1 MNFSSLKTKLIL
13 IISILILVMVGASS
27 FIAYRQA
34 QGILDDSL
42 KNAARNSANKNAKI
56 FSEALKEPF
65 NNVDN
70 IDTSWVN
77 QQSGLIS
84 TLDPGAVASY
94 FWGNQ
99 EEVFINYAK
108 NKEYFNTMFSM
119 GVNGAYTATNGE
131 ETFEG
136 SYSDKN
142 FYKES
147 LEKKEMVISSPFTDP
162 DTGTEVVAISKPLL
176 IDNDVK
182 VLIGATVKLSYIQ
195 SLTKNM
201 NINGHGYAWIIDENR
216 NILTHQDPEM
226 VGTKVDIEKN
236 PELEQITNKMI
247 AGERGLDYYNYQGIQ
262 KEIAYA
268 PIEGVNWSMAI
279 TADQEVLMKP
289 MQNMRRGIIIAVL
302 ITILIGIIVSYFISA
317 QIVNPLIEL
326 SEVAKKVANGDL
338 TVEIEEDNDKGEI
351 GILKNAIREMI
362 GNLAAMIEQ
371 IKEVSEQ
378 MASSSEELSASGQQV
393 SNTAEQVGTAIQEV
407 ASGAEEQSAQIDE
420 TRDNVSD
427 LASGIDNVS
436 DMSKDMDEQA
446 DNVISNIDQGKNEI
460 NNTIKQVQEVKVQA
474 NKTSENINELGD
486 LSEEIGEIVELING
500 ISAQTNLLA
509 LNAAIEA
516 ARAGEAGRGFSVVAD
531 EIRELAEE
539 SSEATENI
547 AGLITDIQNR
557 VEVTIGQM
565 NKAEDAVGTSVDAIK
580 STEDSFEEIN
590 NAARKLRDLIEDV
603 SQATSGMADNSS
615 EVSASIEEIAAVSEE
630 ASGNA
635 EEVAASSEEQIAA
648 TEDIVEGAEEL
659 AKISDKLIETIEQFK
674 LK

>member
-1 MNFSSLKTKLIL
+1 MNFSSLKAKLIL

-34 QGILDDSL
+34 EGILNDSL
-42 KNAARNSANKNAKI
+42 MNAARNSADKNAKI
-56 FSEALKEPF
+56 FSEALKEPI

-70 IDTSWVN
+70 IDTSWVE

-84 TLDPGAVASY
+84 TLDPGAIASY

-99 EEVFINYAK
+99 EEVFLKYAED
-108 NKEYFNTMFSM
+108 KEYFNTMFSM
-119 GVNGAYTATNGE
+119 GVNGAYTATDGE

-147 LEKKEMVISSPFTDP
+147 LEKKEMIISSPFTDE

-176 IDNDVK
+176 IDNEVK

-195 SLTKNM
+195 SLTEDM
-201 NINGHGYAWIIDENR
+201 NINGYGYAWIIDENK
-216 NILTHQDPEM
+216 NILTHQDSEM
-226 VGTKVDIEKN
+226 IGTKVDTEN
-236 PELEQITNKMI
+236 NSELEQITNKMV
-247 AGERGLDYYNYQGIQ
+247 AGERDVEFYSYEGIK
-262 KEIAYA
+262 KEVAYA
-268 PIEGVNWSMAI
+268 PIEGVDWSLAI
-279 TADQEVLMKP
+279 TADEEALMEP
-289 MQNMRRGIIIAVL
+289 MQNMRRGILMAVL
-302 ITILIGIIVSYFISA
+302 VTILIGIIVSYFISA
-317 QIVNPLIEL
+317 RIANPLVEL
-326 SEVAKKVANGDL
+326 SNVAKKVANGDL
-338 TVEIEEDNDKGEI
+338 TVEIEEDNDKSEI
-351 GILKNAIREMI
+351 GILRNSIREMVA
-362 GNLAAMIEQ
+362 NLAAMIEQ
-371 IKEVSEQ
+371 IKDVSEQ
-378 MASSSEELSASGQQV
+378 MASSSEELSASGEQV

-420 TRDNVSD
+420 TRSNVTD
-427 LASGIDNVS
+427 LAQGIDNIS
-436 DMSKDMDEQA
+436 DKSEDMDKQA
-446 DNVISNIDQGKNEI
+446 DNVMSNINQGKNEI
-460 NNTIKQVQEVKVQA
+460 SNTINQVQEVKVQA

-547 AGLITDIQNR
+547 ASLITDIQNR

-565 NKAEDAVGTSVDAIK
+565 NKAENAVETSVGAIK

-603 SQATSGMADNSS
+603 SKAANEMADNSS

-659 AKISDKLIETIEQFK
+659 ARISDKLIETIEQFK

>member
-13 IISILILVMVGASS
+13 IISILVLVMVGAST

-34 QGILDDSL
+34 EGILNDSL
-42 KNAARNSANKNAKI
+42 MNAARNSADKNAKI
-56 FSEALKEPF
+56 FSEALKEPI

-70 IDTSWVN
+70 IDTSWVE
-77 QQSGLIS
+77 QQSGLIA

-99 EEVFINYAK
+99 EEVFLNYA
-108 NKEYFNTMFSM
+108 EEDYFNTLFAM

-131 ETFEG
+131 KTFEG
-136 SYSDKN
+136 SYKDKN
-142 FYKES
+142 FFKES
-147 LEKKEMVISSPFTDP
+147 LEKKEMVISSSFTDP
-162 DTGTEVVAISKPLL
+162 DTGNEVIAITKPLL
-176 IDNDVK
+176 VDNEVK
-182 VLIGATVKLSYIQ
+182 VLLGATVELSYLQ
-195 SLTKNM
+195 SLTEDM
-201 NINGHGYAWIIDENR
+201 NINGHGYAWIIDENK
-216 NILTHQDPEM
+216 NILTHKDPEM
-226 VGTKVDIEKN
+226 VGTKLNAENNEDLK
-236 PELEQITNKMI
+236 QITSKML
-247 AGERGLDYYNYQGIQ
+247 AGERGVDFYSHEGIK
-262 KEIAYA
+262 KEAAFA
-268 PIEGVNWSMAI
+268 PIEGVDWSLAI
-279 TADQEVLMKP
+279 TADEKDLMEP
-289 MQNMRRGIIIAVL
+289 MQNMRRGILIAVL

-317 QIVNPLIEL
+317 KIANPLIEL
-326 SEVAKKVANGDL
+326 SEVAKKVANGNL
-338 TVEIEEDNDKGEI
+338 TVEIEQNNDKSEI
-351 GILKNAIREMI
+351 GILKNSIREMVQ
-362 GNLAAMIEQ
+362 NLASMIEQ
-371 IKEVSEQ
+371 IKDVSEQ
-378 MASSSEELSASGQQV
+378 MASSSEELSASGEQV

-420 TRDNVSD
+420 TRNSVTD
-427 LASGIDNVS
+427 LAQGIDNVS
-436 DMSKDMDEQA
+436 DMSEDMDKQA
-446 DNVISNIDQGKNEI
+446 DNVMSNINEGKNEI
-460 NNTIKQVQEVKVQA
+460 NNTIEQVQEVKVQA

-547 AGLITDIQNR
+547 AGLINDIQNR

-565 NKAEDAVGTSVDAIK
+565 NNAEEAVETSVSAIK

-590 NAARKLRDLIEDV
+590 NAARKLRDLIDDV
-603 SQATSGMADNSS
+603 SRATNDMADNSS

-659 AKISDKLIETIEQFK
+659 ARISDKLVETIEQFK